1 MSFKEWMDR
10 IDDALGNECGLCHL
24 DLADYAYRDAFD
36 DGCTPNE
43 IAWEVLQDN
52 GLDQF

>member
-10 IDDALGNECGLCHL
+10 VDDALLNAVGVCHR
-24 DLADYAYRDAFD
+24 DLADWMYRDAFD
-36 DGCTPNE
+36 DGFTPDDA
-43 IAWEVLQDN
+43 AWEVLQDN